1 MPDTEQVPDTGQ
13 QSRGSSGHRA
23 GGRAHRAATPRGYDL
38 PAHVTTPLLDLI
50 QQQSLDQ
57 DYVHVAERRAA
68 GAERPPPGRGT
79 RAAVLVALA
88 LFGLLVATAA
98 VQETRSA
105 PIDATNRA
113 QLIDQIDQR
122 RDSLAG
128 IQDRIGKQQARLIV
142 LQREAADLDEQEAAA
157 DARLSRL
164 SGRTGYGAVRGPG
177 VRVTVDDSPSGVPEE
192 AVRDTDLADL
202 VNALWA
208 VGAEA
213 VSINGERLTGLSAI
227 RNVDVAVH
235 VNGRPLSPPYVVEAI
250 GDPRTLQSDL
260 VNSPRGRHFFALA
273 DALGLQYTMSNQG
286 SLVLPGAPSP
296 VLRAVGADG
305 SDAVDNGASRSSKE
319 VQP

>member
-1 MPDTEQVPDTGQ
+1 VPDTSQ
-13 QSRGSSGHRA
+13 HRA
-23 GGRAHRAATPRGYDL
+23 TPQL
-38 PAHVTTPLLDLI
+38 PPHVTMPLLELVT
-50 QQQSLDQ
+50 QQSLDQ
-57 DYVHVAERRAA
+57 DYAHVARRRAQ
-68 GAERPPPGRGT
+68 GDEPSPTGRGT
-79 RAAVLVALA
+79 RTAVLVALA

-122 RDSLAG
+122 RQSLARV
-128 IQDRIGKQQARLIV
+128 QDRIGKQQARITV
-142 LQREAADLDEQEAAA
+142 LQRESADLKEQEATANGRL
-157 DARLSRL
+157 ARLQ
-164 SGRTGYGAVRGPG
+164 GRTGYGAVRGPG
-177 VRVTVDDSPSGVPEE
+177 VRITLDDSPSGLQEE

-213 VSINGERLTGLSAI
+213 IAINGERLTVLSAI
-227 RNVDVAVH
+227 RNVDVAIH

-260 VNSPRGRHFFALA
+260 VNSPRGQHFFALA
-273 DALGLQYTMSNQG
+273 DALGLQYSMTNQG
-286 SLVLPGAPSP
+286 AMVLPGASSP
-296 VLRAVGADG
+296 VLRALTSVGG
-305 SDAVDNGASRSSKE
+305 DAVDNGSSRSSKG